1 MAEWIRY
8 VMKHDVVRF
17 RKSHSSVYGAYYRWV
32 SHGRS
37 EECAICYRSFVTLE
51 SILFVCGHRFCTECV
66 ERDKIQ
72 KRVYKCALCRTTV
85 HACYYRYKFNQIRFS
100 AITTSNVPQ
109 YGHGSPFLIIA
120 CTRFRVK
127 RLVMQFVIRILLLVT
142 NMLKCRTQSVA
153 DTNQIVCDIV

>member
-17 RKSHSSVYGAYYRWV
+17 RKSQSSVYGAYYRWV

-72 KRVYKCALCRTTV
+72 KEFINVRCVEQQCMRVIIATNLIKSDFRRSQHRTC
-85 HACYYRYKFNQIRFS
+85 HSMAM
-100 AITTSNVPQ
+100 
-109 YGHGSPFLIIA
+109 SPFLIIA